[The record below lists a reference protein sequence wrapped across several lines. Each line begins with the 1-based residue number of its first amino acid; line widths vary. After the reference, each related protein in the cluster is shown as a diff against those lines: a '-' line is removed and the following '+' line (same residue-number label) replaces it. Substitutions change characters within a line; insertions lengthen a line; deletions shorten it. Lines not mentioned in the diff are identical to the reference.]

1 MTQTTTRYGRT
12 IRAPKNEYT
21 DRTYV
26 AGSGFVGADHYDQDF
41 NGGRETAL
49 GLKLEMAV
57 EKQLYETQND
67 HDEMKGFIVDDDDEL
82 EEIPLNESS
91 DEEEE
96 DNQFLEDEDDSDDES
111 CDEED

>member
-26 AGSGFVGADHYDQDF
+26 AGSGFVGADHYDPDF

-67 HDEMKGFIVDDDDEL
+67 HDEMKGFIVDDDEL
-82 EEIPLNESS
+82 EEIPLDESS
-91 DEEEE
+91 DEEE
-96 DNQFLEDEDDSDDES
+96 D
-111 CDEED
+111 